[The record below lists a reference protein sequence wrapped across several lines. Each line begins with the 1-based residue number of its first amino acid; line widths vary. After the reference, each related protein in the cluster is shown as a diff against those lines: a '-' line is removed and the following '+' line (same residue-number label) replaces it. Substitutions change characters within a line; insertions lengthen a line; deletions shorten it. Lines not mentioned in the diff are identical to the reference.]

1 MKAVVITLLS
11 AAALAFAPAAAAAGT
26 GPTAAA
32 GTAPTHSCT
41 PADPSFTSLAATPT
55 VTCREAR
62 AMNHYMMTHE
72 TLSGGFTMRG
82 KAWRG
87 AVYSRADEQTY
98 MVYRHGAQR
107 IWITYG
113 GAAS

>member
-1 MKAVVITLLS
+1 MKAVVISLAS
-11 AAALAFAPAAAAAGT
+11 CAALAFAPAAAAASMR
-26 GPTAAA
+26 ALSASA
-32 GTAPTHSCT
+32 APTHACT
-41 PADPSFTSLAATPT
+41 PSDPSFTSLVATPT
-55 VTCREAR
+55 VTCRQAR
-62 AMNHYMMTHE
+62 AMNDYMMTHE

-82 KAWRG
+82 RSWRG
-87 AVYSRADEQTY
+87 TVYSRAGDRTF

>member
-11 AAALAFAPAAAAAGT
+11 AAALAFAPAA
-26 GPTAAA
+26 AAA